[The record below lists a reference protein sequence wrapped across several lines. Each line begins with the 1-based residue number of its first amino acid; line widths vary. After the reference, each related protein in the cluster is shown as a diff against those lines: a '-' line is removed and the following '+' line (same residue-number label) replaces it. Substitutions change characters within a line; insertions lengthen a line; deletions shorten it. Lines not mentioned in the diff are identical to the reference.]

1 MSKTPRLA
9 SSVTARSLKVKEYID
24 LNGTGSGVPR
34 RSLVMGLRLEKSM
47 AEVALPTRTER
58 VGAQTQRPFGDLII
72 DFIHASL

>member
-1 MSKTPRLA
+1 M
-9 SSVTARSLKVKEYID
+9 
-24 LNGTGSGVPR
+24 PR
-34 RSLVMGLRLEKSM
+34 RSLVIGFHLQESV

>member
-9 SSVTARSLKVKEYID
+9 SSVTARSLKVKEYIY
-24 LNGTGSGVPR
+24 LNRTGSGVPR
-34 RSLVMGLRLEKSM
+34 RSLVIGFHLKESV